1 MRKFITLIII
11 SFIVTNVTELF
22 SQQTFKDNKNIL
34 QRNNTPDNTESGNN
48 FSRWKSKSES
58 GNNLIDSVEITAI
71 YCLGSIPTTFACFD
85 TLGIRVRKNIAG
97 SYPVVIK
104 IRKTDSIY
112 VTIDSAFIHI
122 SNSGTYDTL
131 LFYKIPCT
139 PVLIGGLIYHRDR
152 IIVEA
157 LSGELLDDNSSSI
170 TVYDTEENCQYTTH
184 DYYNYKDPCE
194 NNDGGF
200 GFNGLTGNITA
211 RFNNYSSYV
220 FPVVAVEHGFFNSLG
235 GGNQPYK
242 IVIYGDNGS
251 GKPGS
256 LLYISSTLT
265 SPAGNG
271 SSQTV
276 SHTLTSPVN
285 ITANSRF
292 YVGIRQNG
300 TTNAGLS
307 FQNENPVRSKSF
319 FYSYPDTSNTWYD
332 FSPGNNF
339 KPDIAPVTG
348 VILYESILQEGFT
361 SLTFPPVSWNIV
373 YTGTNYWTRN
383 SVSSYGN
390 GSGSAKFDFWHAPN
404 GTTQYLVSP
413 FLTSTVQGDSLR
425 FDNAYAPFSTN
436 TDTLEI
442 MKSTNGGADYT
453 SLAILWGN
461 NVNGNLNTAP
471 LGGQFT
477 PSSSQWQTKKFAL
490 PPGINRIKF
499 RARSGF
505 GNNLYIDSICI
516 YKNVLNVPAKLTLI
530 QEGYFNPGSD
540 MLNKKDTVRMYLRYN
555 TFPFQIIDSSKGVID
570 STDFSGSFIFRNAAA
585 GIYFLNIKSR
595 NTIETWSSGAVYY
608 NWDSLLSYS
617 FINAINKAYG
627 SNMVQVDASPVRFAL
642 YSGDINQDGT
652 IDAVDL
658 SQVENSLAIGQKG
671 YVVTD
676 VTGDDFV
683 DGSDLAIVENN
694 AGLGVMSI
702 TP

>member
-22 SQQTFKDNKNIL
+22 SQQIFKDNKNIL
-34 QRNNTPDNTESGNN
+34 NRNNTPDNTESGNN

-608 NWDSLLSYS
+608 NRDSLLSYS

>member
-22 SQQTFKDNKNIL
+22 SQQTIKDYKSIL
-34 QRNNTPDNTESGNN
+34 QRNNIPDSKETGNN
-48 FSRWKSKSES
+48 FSGSSSNSDLR
-58 GNNLIDSVEITAI
+58 NNLIDSVEITAI

-122 SNSGTYDTL
+122 SNNGTYDTL

-157 LSGELLDDNSSSI
+157 LSGELLNDNSSSV

-184 DYYNYKDPCE
+184 DYYNYKDPCV

-285 ITANSRF
+285 ISANSRF

-319 FYSYPDTSNTWYD
+319 FYSYPDTSNTWID

-348 VILYESILQEGFT
+348 VVLYESILQEGFT
-361 SLTFPPVSWNIV
+361 NLTFPPVSWNIE

-383 SVSSYGN
+383 AVSSYGN

-413 FLTSTVQGDSLR
+413 VITSTTLGDTLR

-442 MKSTNGGADYT
+442 MKSTNGGVNYT

-471 LGGQFT
+471 PGGQFT
-477 PSSSQWQTKKFAL
+477 PASSQWQTKKFAL

-516 YKNVLNVPAKLTLI
+516 YKKVLNIPLKLTLI
-530 QEGYFNPGSD
+530 QEGYFDPGSD
-540 MLNKKDTVRMYLRYN
+540 KLNKKDTVSTYLRSY

-570 STDFSGSFIFRNAAA
+570 STDFSGNFIFRNAPA
-585 GIYFLNIKSR
+585 GTYYLNVKSR

-608 NWDSLLSYS
+608 NRDSLISYN
-617 FINAINKAYG
+617 FINAISKAYG
-627 SNMVQVDASPVRFAL
+627 NNMVQVDASPARFAV

-652 IDAVDL
+652 VDASDL
-658 SQVENSLAIGQKG
+658 SQVENDAVAGLSG
-671 YVVTD
+671 YVNSD
-676 VTGDDFV
+676 VTGDDYV
-683 DGSDLAIVENN
+683 DAGDIALVETNT
-694 AGLGVMSI
+694 GLSVSVI
-702 TP
+702 SP

>member
-608 NWDSLLSYS
+608 NRDSLLSYS